1 MLNHERWQA
10 NLCLENPSRYDL
22 CQLVLVSKQLVM
34 QNQNTKSQIPY
45 SAYISFIAMY
55 KVNILEINMN
65 ETELPIRLAQLAL
78 DSKQASLFSDLIKI
92 GLPSLVAI
100 VSAFITLKVSTLN
113 AASQIKITKNNNNYD
128 KKIALIKIE
137 HEKNLLV
144 NDRSNA
150 IAKELAE
157 NVTIG
162 YEAIRGYTYQLNGL
176 VHAKSEG
183 RTPSQYNFNQVS
195 TEYTASTRVYDSV
208 RSKIKTAAMLIG
220 NTEITTAVNAF
231 ERSIL
236 DILAK
241 CTSNTELPLNEIFDY
256 TTKFE
261 SVTDSLFNKLGVYLS
276 IQS

>member
-113 AASQIKITKNNNNYD
+113 
-128 KKIALIKIE
+128 ALIKIE